1 VVQNHYADYYLKL
14 EVHKL
19 MEQQSTA
26 ITMLTIIY
34 QKSEL
39 HIVAALSLICES
51 SKFESHNVAAQS

>member
-19 MEQQSTA
+19 MVQQSTVV
-26 ITMLTIIY
+26 TMLIITY

-39 HIVAALSLICES
+39 HNVAALSLI
-51 SKFESHNVAAQS
+51 FESYKLELHNVAALS